1 MKKYEYKTFLLP
13 KESSRGMHNYTEY
26 ETSYLNA
33 LGKQGWEVVAN
44 LSSSYDGIMLLLK
57 REISNLSDI

>member
-13 KESSRGMHNYTEY
+13 TESSRGMHNYTEY
-26 ETSYLNA
+26 ETSNLNA

-57 REISNLSDI
+57 REISSSKY

>member
-13 KESSRGMHNYTEY
+13 EESSKGMHNYTEY
-26 ETSYLNA
+26 ETSILNT

-57 REISNLSDI
+57 REISNLNY